1 MNISE
6 NKKLVPS
13 IAEQLIIEL
22 FAGQTKELQVIKTK
36 VEEIHKQR
44 GGLPFTSKYHP
55 VQIALTK
62 LKKTG
67 VVENPQLGYW
77 SIPIR
82 KLEDFINWAKQF
94 QESDFVFRGVPNAA
108 FEIQASASLRP
119 HVIEQ
124 MYIEKQHDEEKR
136 NYNKYLY
143 INKELITKSKQRGY
157 DKKDGKEFNILDI
170 LAELQHYGAATCLID
185 FTCSAQIALWFACQ
199 PYQKSK
205 DEHQDKKDK
214 KKETE
219 DSIKHVNGKVY
230 AVKHVPPRSSGLPK
244 CIEITPEFLEKDAE
258 KKKDISYF
266 LKEEKD
272 APLYYYQPKYQN
284 HRIIAQQSVFLFGQ
298 YKFKAD
304 NECVIA
310 ADCKGKILNELH
322 KSSGLTED
330 KLFPDFEG
338 FATWVHSKDSPYT
351 EPTPP
356 ALKARSRTVFDKSHA
371 TEIEFEEVIGDLS
384 RAINKDDNDV
394 EAYNLRG
401 RAYTSLEIYD
411 RALEDFAEAENIDPD
426 DAETYFNRGYLYQQQ
441 GLYSDAINDYDTAI
455 SKKEDYGEAY
465 YRLGLSKYELDQVE
479 EALTDFERA
488 RTLRPNSPY
497 VHYWL
502 GLTKEYLGQEG
513 LKDFDEAIRLKPDF
527 FDAYY
532 ERALTLKELQEYPSA
547 LDDFDKAIELNPN
560 DISVYC
566 ERSETLFFLLL
577 DDDARQDL
585 EFALE
590 LAIEQENG
598 KMVAEIS
605 TLLQEVFSHNT
616 NEEEDE

>member
-1 MNISE
+1 MH
-6 NKKLVPS
+6 
-13 IAEQLIIEL
+13 
-22 FAGQTKELQVIKTK
+22 F
-36 VEEIHKQR
+36 
-44 GGLPFTSKYHP
+44 
-55 VQIALTK
+55 
-62 LKKTG
+62 
-67 VVENPQLGYW
+67 
-77 SIPIR
+77 
-82 KLEDFINWAKQF
+82 
-94 QESDFVFRGVPNAA
+94 
-108 FEIQASASLRP
+108 
-119 HVIEQ
+119 
-124 MYIEKQHDEEKR
+124 R
-136 NYNKYLY
+136 NYNKCLY

-199 PYQKSK
+199 PQKSK
-205 DEHQDKKDK
+205 DEHQNKKDK
-214 KKETE
+214 KKTE
-219 DSIKHVNGKVY
+219 DSIKQADGKVY

-351 EPTPP
+351 EPTPS

-384 RAINKDDNDV
+384 RAINKNDDDV

-401 RAYTSLEIYD
+401 RAYTRLED
-411 RALEDFAEAENIDPD
+411 FDNALADFAEAEKIDSE
-426 DAETYFNRGYLYQQQ
+426 DAETYFNRGILHRNKEAYN
-441 GLYSDAINDYDTAI
+441 DAIIDFDKTI
-455 SKKEDYGEAY
+455 SLQSDHAEAFYLRGRAKYNLRQYRAAEADFDQATNIDPNYGEAFF
-465 YRLGLSKYELDQVE
+465 YRGISKYNFQQYE
-479 EALTDFERA
+479 ESLEHF
-488 RTLRPNSPY
+488 N
-497 VHYWL
+497 
-502 GLTKEYLGQEG
+502 
-513 LKDFDEAIRLKPDF
+513 EAIRLKYENAR
-527 FDAYY
+527 AYLFRGLVKNRLGRY
-532 ERALTLKELQEYPSA
+532 NLAI
-547 LDDFDKAIELNPN
+547 DDFNRSINLDNTLRF
-560 DISVYC
+560 SYR
-566 ERSETLFFLLL
+566 ERGIAWYNLDRFSE
-577 DDDARQDL
+577 ARSDL
-585 EFALE
+585 EKALE
-590 LAIEQENG
+590 LAKQQEDEE
-598 KMVAEIS
+598 MVAEIS
-605 TLLQEVFSHNT
+605 TLLQELFSHNT
-616 NEEEDE
+616 SEEDDE

>member
-6 NKKLVPS
+6 NKELV
-13 IAEQLIIEL
+13 Q
-22 FAGQTKELQVIKTK
+22 
-36 VEEIHKQR
+36 
-44 GGLPFTSKYHP
+44 
-55 VQIALTK
+55 
-62 LKKTG
+62 
-67 VVENPQLGYW
+67 
-77 SIPIR
+77 IR
-82 KLEDFINWAKQF
+82 KLEDFINWTKQF
-94 QESDFVFRGVPNAA
+94 QEGDFVFRGVPNAA

-205 DEHQDKKDK
+205 DEHQDKKQ
-214 KKETE
+214 ETK
-219 DSIKHVNGKVY
+219 DSIKHVDGKVY

-244 CIEITPEFLEKDAE
+244 CIEITPEFLEKDGE

-351 EPTPP
+351 EPTPS

-371 TEIEFEEVIGDLS
+371 TEIEFEEVIGYLS

-401 RAYTSLEIYD
+401 RAYTSLERYD

-426 DAETYFNRGYLYQQQ
+426 DAETYFNRGCLYQQQ
-441 GLYSDAINDYDTAI
+441 DLYREAINDYDTAI

-465 YRLGLSKYELDQVE
+465 YRRGQSKYDFGQE
-479 EALTDFERA
+479 EESLTDF
-488 RTLRPNSPY
+488 
-497 VHYWL
+497 
-502 GLTKEYLGQEG
+502 G
-513 LKDFDEAIRLKPDF
+513 EAIRLKPDF

-532 ERALTLKELQEYPSA
+532 ERALTLKELQQYPSA
-547 LDDFDKAIELNPN
+547 LDDFNRAIELDPN
-560 DISVYC
+560 ELFVYY
-566 ERSETLFFLLL
+566 ERAETLFLLL
-577 DDDARQDL
+577 RVDEAKQDI
-585 EFALE
+585 EDALE
-590 LAIEQENG
+590 LAKQQ
-598 KMVAEIS
+598 KDAEMIAEFS
-605 TLLQEVFSHNT
+605 LLLQEVFGPNT
-616 NEEEDE
+616 SEEEDE